1 MRKVMQSRLA
11 SNMPENTIQGSPS
24 RVAKGGDLTTT
35 ASEGEGKTPMID

>member
-11 SNMPENTIQGSPS
+11 SNMPENAI
-24 RVAKGGDLTTT
+24 VAKGADLTTT